1 MPSYRASEPTA
12 RPDFAPAGD
21 YELEVLNAEETVSQ
35 KGHDMIELKLRAEP
49 GGAVFFDHLV
59 FTESSYWKI
68 DAFRA
73 AIGEKIKPDQEIEI
87 HADDLIGRKGR
98 SRLIVEEY
106 QGRKRNKVAAWLLPT
121 PAPAGA
127 KGGGGDQPF

>member
-12 RPDFAPAGD
+12 RPDFVPSGD
-21 YELEVLNAEETVSQ
+21 YDIEILNAEETVSQ
-35 KGHDMIELKLRAEP
+35 KGHDMIELKLRAD
-49 GGAVFFDHLV
+49 FFDHLV
-59 FTESSYWKI
+59 FMESSYWKI

-73 AIGEKIKPDQEIEI
+73 AIGEKVMPDQEVEI

-98 SRLIVEEY
+98 ARLIVEEY
-106 QGRKRNKVAAWLLPT
+106 QGRKRNKVAAWLLLT
-121 PAPAGA
+121 PAPVNP